1 MTEITDDFVP
11 FPSTD
16 VGVIVHLNAAL
27 RLAAGTVIEILVED
41 PVFESLPLGDEH
53 DALYPVTA
61 PFQPGDA
68 GALKDNAIFPFV
80 AVALTERGADGN
92 KFGIS

>member
-1 MTEITDDFVP
+1 MTETTADFRP
-11 FPSTD
+11 NPSTD
-16 VGVIVHLNAAL
+16 VAEIVHLNEVL
-27 RLAAGTVIEILVED
+27 RFAAGTVIEIFVEV
-41 PVFESLPLGDEH
+41 PVLESLPLAEVH
-53 DALYPVTA
+53 DVSYPVTA

>member
-27 RLAAGTVIEILVED
+27 RLAAGTVIEIFVEV
-41 PVFESLPLGDEH
+41 PVLESLPLGEVH
-53 DALYPVTA
+53 DAM
-61 PFQPGDA
+61 
-68 GALKDNAIFPFV
+68 
-80 AVALTERGADGN
+80 
-92 KFGIS
+92 